1 MEREVKKALGNN
13 EEKVDTVQLWF
24 QEERVYPQKRC
35 STSLCFGFIPS
46 GEEEGKEHRI
56 LEVGFERDDDELSV
70 EKKSFSSVNSS
81 TYYNVEMLLFY
92 CMRKA
97 RSRCLA
103 AHRRL
108 RHFHLCLALESR
120 KRMDLM
126 FCCCLV
132 LFVCL
137 FCFSLLQLWKAS
149 FSTTALGHAL

>member
-1 MEREVKKALGNN
+1 MVSGRARFPTKAL
-13 EEKVDTVQLWF
+13 QHL
-24 QEERVYPQKRC
+24 
-35 STSLCFGFIPS
+35 SLCFGFIPS

-70 EKKSFSSVNSS
+70 EKKSFSSVNSI

-92 CMRKA
+92 CGRKA

-108 RHFHLCLALESR
+108 RRFYLCLALESQ

-126 FCCCLV
+126 FCCCSV

-137 FCFSLLQLWKAS
+137 FCFFPIATLEGIIQRYCIRACFVKLKTKD
-149 FSTTALGHAL
+149 FPMD